1 MEISHVIEALKKPLP
16 GYLAHAELAPYR
28 KSNEH
33 YLRNI
38 KPKLAS
44 TLVLLFPD
52 ENNILHFVLIKRPQ
66 YSGVHSNQYALPGGK
81 KEGNED
87 KEETALRETQEEIG
101 VQRDKIQIIGK
112 LSEIYVPPSNF
123 LIFPFIG
130 YCSSIPLFIADQN
143 EVDEIIEIQL
153 DELFKN
159 DVIKIT
165 NKSIVHKG
173 QKFNLSV
180 PFLDLNGRDVWGA
193 TGAILNELKVILS
206 S

>member
-1 MEISHVIEALKKPLP
+1 MEIPHVIEALKKPLP
-16 GYLAHAELAPYR
+16 GHVAHAELAPYR
-28 KSNEH
+28 KSNAH
-33 YLRNI
+33 YLKDI

-52 ENNILHFVLIKRPQ
+52 NNNILHFVLIKRPQ

-81 KEGNED
+81 KEGNEN
-87 KEETALRETQEEIG
+87 KKETALRETQEEIG
-101 VQRDKIQIIGK
+101 IKRGEIQIIGK

-130 YCSSIPLFIADQN
+130 YCSSTPLFTADKN
-143 EVDEIIEIQL
+143 EVDEIIKIQL

-159 DVIKIT
+159 DVV
-165 NKSIVHKG
+165 KSTHNSIIHNRQRFKM
-173 QKFNLSV
+173 SV

>member
-1 MEISHVIEALKKPLP
+1 MEISHVIEAFKKPLP

-101 VQRDKIQIIGK
+101 IQRDEIQIIGK

-130 YCSSIPLFIADQN
+130 YCSSIPLFVADKN

-165 NKSIVHKG
+165 NKSIVHKR

>member
-1 MEISHVIEALKKPLP
+1 MEIPHVIEALKKPLP
-16 GYLAHAELAPYR
+16 GHVAHAELAPYR
-28 KSNEH
+28 KSNAH
-33 YLRNI
+33 YLKDI

-52 ENNILHFVLIKRPQ
+52 KHDILHFVLIKRPQ

-81 KEGNED
+81 KEGNEN
-87 KEETALRETQEEIG
+87 KKETALRETQEEIG
-101 VQRDKIQIIGK
+101 IKRDEIQIIGK

-130 YCSSIPLFIADQN
+130 YCSSTPLFTADQN
-143 EVDEIIEIQL
+143 EVDEIIKIQL

-159 DVIKIT
+159 NVVKSTD
-165 NKSIVHKG
+165 KSIIHNG
-173 QKFNLSV
+173 QRFNMSV

>member
-101 VQRDKIQIIGK
+101 IQRDKIQIIGK

>member
-130 YCSSIPLFIADQN
+130 YCSSIPLFVADKN

-173 QKFNLSV
+173 QRFNMSV

>member
-1 MEISHVIEALKKPLP
+1 LEIPHVIEALKKPLP
-16 GYLAHAELAPYR
+16 GHVAHAELAPYR
-28 KSNEH
+28 KSNAH
-33 YLRNI
+33 YLKDI

-52 ENNILHFVLIKRPQ
+52 KHNILHFVLIKRPQ

-81 KEGNED
+81 REGNEN
-87 KEETALRETQEEIG
+87 KKETALRETQEEIG
-101 VQRDKIQIIGK
+101 IKRDEIQIIGK

-130 YCSSIPLFIADQN
+130 YCSFTPLFTADQN
-143 EVDEIIEIQL
+143 EVDEIIKIQL

-159 DVIKIT
+159 DVVKST
-165 NKSIVHKG
+165 HKSIIHNG
-173 QKFNLSV
+173 QRFNMSV

>member
-1 MEISHVIEALKKPLP
+1 MEIQHVIEALKNPLP
-16 GYLAHAELAPYR
+16 GFVAHAELAPYR
-28 KSNEH
+28 KANAY
-33 YLRNI
+33 YLKDT

-66 YSGVHSNQYALPGGK
+66 YNGVHSNQYALQGGK
-81 KEGNED
+81 KEGNEN

-101 VQRDKIQIIGK
+101 IKRNEIQIIGK

-130 YCSSIPLFIADQN
+130 YCSSAPLFTADQN
-143 EVDEIIEIQL
+143 EVDEIIEVQL

-159 DVIKIT
+159 NVVKT
-165 NKSIVHKG
+165 TKKSIVHQG
-173 QKFNLSV
+173 QKFNMSV

>member
-1 MEISHVIEALKKPLP
+1 MEIPYVIEALKKPLP
-16 GYLAHAELAPYR
+16 GHVAHAELAPYR
-28 KSNEH
+28 KSNAH
-33 YLRNI
+33 YLKDI

-52 ENNILHFVLIKRPQ
+52 KNNILHFVLIKRPQ
-66 YSGVHSNQYALPGGK
+66 YNGVHSNQYALPGGK
-81 KEGNED
+81 KEGNEN
-87 KEETALRETQEEIG
+87 KKETALRETQEEIG
-101 VQRDKIQIIGK
+101 IKKDEIQIIGK

-130 YCSSIPLFIADQN
+130 YCSSTPLFTADKN
-143 EVDEIIEIQL
+143 EVDEIIKIQL

-159 DVIKIT
+159 DVVKST
-165 NKSIVHKG
+165 HKSIIHNGKR
-173 QKFNLSV
+173 FNMSV
-180 PFLDLNGRDVWGA
+180 PSLDLNGRDVWGA

>member
-1 MEISHVIEALKKPLP
+1 MEIPYVIEALKKPLP
-16 GYLAHAELAPYR
+16 GHVAHAELAPYR
-28 KSNEH
+28 KSNPH
-33 YLRNI
+33 YLKDI

-52 ENNILHFVLIKRPQ
+52 KHDILHFVLIKRPQ

-81 KEGNED
+81 KEGNEN
-87 KEETALRETQEEIG
+87 KKETALRETQEEIG
-101 VQRDKIQIIGK
+101 IKKDEIQIIGK

-130 YCSSIPLFIADQN
+130 YCSSTPLFTADQN
-143 EVDEIIEIQL
+143 EVDEIIKIQL

-159 DVIKIT
+159 DVVKST
-165 NKSIVHKG
+165 YKSIIHNG
-173 QKFNLSV
+173 QRFNMSV

>member
-1 MEISHVIEALKKPLP
+1 MEIPHVIEALKKPLP
-16 GYLAHAELAPYR
+16 GHVAHAELAPYR
-28 KSNEH
+28 KSNAH
-33 YLRNI
+33 YLKDI

-52 ENNILHFVLIKRPQ
+52 KHDILHFVLIKRPQ
-66 YSGVHSNQYALPGGK
+66 YNGVHSNQYALPGGK
-81 KEGNED
+81 KEGNEN
-87 KEETALRETQEEIG
+87 KKETALRETQEEIG
-101 VQRDKIQIIGK
+101 IKRDEIQIIGK

-130 YCSSIPLFIADQN
+130 YCSSRPLFTADQN
-143 EVDEIIEIQL
+143 EVDEIIKIQL

-159 DVIKIT
+159 DVVKT
-165 NKSIVHKG
+165 THKSINYNG
-173 QKFNLSV
+173 QRFKMSV

>member
-52 ENNILHFVLIKRPQ
+52 ENNILHFVLIKRPL

-101 VQRDKIQIIGK
+101 IQRDEIQIIGK

-130 YCSSIPLFIADQN
+130 YCSSIPLFVADKN

-159 DVIKIT
+159 DVMKIT

-173 QKFNLSV
+173 QRFNMSV

>member
-1 MEISHVIEALKKPLP
+1 MEIPHVIEALKKPLP
-16 GYLAHAELAPYR
+16 GHVAHAELAPYR
-28 KSNEH
+28 KSNAH
-33 YLRNI
+33 YLKDI

-52 ENNILHFVLIKRPQ
+52 KNNILHFVLIKRPQ
-66 YSGVHSNQYALPGGK
+66 YNGVHSNQYALPGGK
-81 KEGNED
+81 KEGNEN
-87 KEETALRETQEEIG
+87 KKETALRETQEEIG
-101 VQRDKIQIIGK
+101 IKTDEIQIIGK

-143 EVDEIIEIQL
+143 EVVEIIKIQL

-159 DVIKIT
+159 DVVKST
-165 NKSIVHKG
+165 NKSIVHNG
-173 QKFNLSV
+173 QRFTMSV

>member
-1 MEISHVIEALKKPLP
+1 MEIPHVIEALKKPLP
-16 GYLAHAELAPYR
+16 GHVAHAELAPYR
-28 KSNEH
+28 KSNPH
-33 YLRNI
+33 YLKDI

-52 ENNILHFVLIKRPQ
+52 KHDILHFVLIKRPQ
-66 YSGVHSNQYALPGGK
+66 YNGVHSNQYALPGGK

-101 VQRDKIQIIGK
+101 IKRDEIQIIGK

-130 YCSSIPLFIADQN
+130 YCSFTPLFTADQN
-143 EVDEIIEIQL
+143 EVDEIIKIQL

-159 DVIKIT
+159 DVVKST
-165 NKSIVHKG
+165 YKSIIHNG
-173 QKFNLSV
+173 QRFNMSV

>member
-1 MEISHVIEALKKPLP
+1 MEIPHVIEALKKPLP
-16 GYLAHAELAPYR
+16 GHVAHAELAPYR
-28 KSNEH
+28 KSNAH
-33 YLRNI
+33 YLKDI

-52 ENNILHFVLIKRPQ
+52 KHDILHFVLIKRPQ

-81 KEGNED
+81 KEGNENK
-87 KEETALRETQEEIG
+87 KEIALRETQEEIG
-101 VQRDKIQIIGK
+101 IKRDEIQIIGK

-130 YCSSIPLFIADQN
+130 YCSTTPLFTADKN
-143 EVDEIIEIQL
+143 EVDEIIKIQL
-153 DELFKN
+153 DQLFKN
-159 DVIKIT
+159 DVVKT
-165 NKSIVHKG
+165 THKSIIHNG
-173 QKFNLSV
+173 QRFNMSV

>member
-1 MEISHVIEALKKPLP
+1 MEIPHVIEALKKPLP
-16 GYLAHAELAPYR
+16 GHVAHAELAPYR
-28 KSNEH
+28 KSNAH
-33 YLRNI
+33 YLKDI

-52 ENNILHFVLIKRPQ
+52 KHDILHFVLIKRPQ

-81 KEGNED
+81 KEGNEN
-87 KEETALRETQEEIG
+87 KKETALRETQEEIG
-101 VQRDKIQIIGK
+101 IKRDEIQIIGK

-130 YCSSIPLFIADQN
+130 YCSSTPLFTADQN
-143 EVDEIIEIQL
+143 EVDEIIKIQL

-159 DVIKIT
+159 DVVKT
-165 NKSIVHKG
+165 THKSINYNGHRFKM
-173 QKFNLSV
+173 SV

>member
-101 VQRDKIQIIGK
+101 IQRDEIQIIGK

-159 DVIKIT
+159 DVMKIT

-173 QKFNLSV
+173 QRFNMSV

>member
-101 VQRDKIQIIGK
+101 IQRDKIQIIGK

-130 YCSSIPLFIADQN
+130 YCSSIPLFVADKN

-159 DVIKIT
+159 DVMKIT
-165 NKSIVHKG
+165 NKSIIHKG
-173 QKFNLSV
+173 QRFNMSV

>member
-1 MEISHVIEALKKPLP
+1 MEIPHVIEALKKPLP
-16 GYLAHAELAPYR
+16 GHVAHAELAPYR
-28 KSNEH
+28 KSNAH
-33 YLRNI
+33 YLKDI

-52 ENNILHFVLIKRPQ
+52 KHNILHFVLIKRPQ
-66 YSGVHSNQYALPGGK
+66 NSGVHSNQYALPGGK
-81 KEGNED
+81 KEGNEN
-87 KEETALRETQEEIG
+87 KKETALRETQEEIG
-101 VQRDKIQIIGK
+101 IKKDEIQIIGK

-130 YCSSIPLFIADQN
+130 NCSSTPLFTADQN
-143 EVDEIIEIQL
+143 EVDEIIKIQL

-159 DVIKIT
+159 DVVKST
-165 NKSIVHKG
+165 HKSIIHNG
-173 QKFNLSV
+173 QRFNMSV

>member
-1 MEISHVIEALKKPLP
+1 MEIPHVIEALKKPLP
-16 GYLAHAELAPYR
+16 GHVAHAELAPYR
-28 KSNEH
+28 KSNAH
-33 YLRNI
+33 YLKDI

-52 ENNILHFVLIKRPQ
+52 KNNILHFVLIKRPQ
-66 YSGVHSNQYALPGGK
+66 YNGVHSNQYALPGGK
-81 KEGNED
+81 KEGNEN
-87 KEETALRETQEEIG
+87 KKETALRETQEEIG
-101 VQRDKIQIIGK
+101 IKRDEIQIIGK

-130 YCSSIPLFIADQN
+130 YCSSTPLFTADQN
-143 EVDEIIEIQL
+143 EVDEIIKIQL

-159 DVIKIT
+159 DVVKST
-165 NKSIVHKG
+165 NKSIIHNG
-173 QKFNLSV
+173 QRFNMSV